1 MVPAILDQGRTKD
14 AALVAAAGVGQAIG
28 AGLAA
33 FATRDIFW
41 ALHGGDSLPHIAVLS
56 LLSAGLLIVSLRIVS
71 RTLAE
76 RLGQDFA
83 ASLRQALYTHLSGM
97 NHSDIAGRRAGALG
111 LRFVGDLSAAR
122 LWAGL
127 GLTQLFSAGVVL
139 PGAAIALCLLNP
151 SLAAAVFAPIMVTGL
166 IMLWLARAIEPL
178 HRSLR
183 SKRARIAISMMER
196 VAVAADLDII
206 GRSTREA
213 KRLNRD
219 SKRLKAIAVA
229 RARAISCLRAVPE
242 GGLSVAGISLMTT
255 AFFVA
260 APAAE
265 VAGALAVLGILFL
278 PIRDL
283 AGVWDRRCAWA
294 IARHKCEVV
303 FAKPS
308 HRRRR
313 SARVGSALITF
324 DRVEY
329 RGLNLN
335 LSVHPGEVVLF
346 SGAAGSGKSSVL
358 ALAAGLDAADAGT
371 VSFNERARL
380 PVIAV
385 VGSRAPILQGSLR
398 RALCLGVEGSRPAN
412 EEIVTVAAKYG
423 LAPLIDSLGGLDARV
438 GEAGRNLSSG
448 EKTRLLLARA
458 ELTRPDLIIVDAAD
472 IALDLPIA
480 EALRRLVHASGATAL
495 IACNTGQFTDL
506 ADRHFR
512 IEQGRL
518 VLQF

>member
-1 MVPAILDQGRTKD
+1 M
-14 AALVAAAGVGQAIG
+14 
-28 AGLAA
+28 
-33 FATRDIFW
+33 
-41 ALHGGDSLPHIAVLS
+41 
-56 LLSAGLLIVSLRIVS
+56 
-71 RTLAE
+71 
-76 RLGQDFA
+76 
-83 ASLRQALYTHLSGM
+83 
-97 NHSDIAGRRAGALG
+97 
-111 LRFVGDLSAAR
+111 
-122 LWAGL
+122 
-127 GLTQLFSAGVVL
+127 
-139 PGAAIALCLLNP
+139 
-151 SLAAAVFAPIMVTGL
+151 
-166 IMLWLARAIEPL
+166 
-178 HRSLR
+178 
-183 SKRARIAISMMER
+183 
-196 VAVAADLDII
+196 
-206 GRSTREA
+206 
-213 KRLNRD
+213 
-219 SKRLKAIAVA
+219 
-229 RARAISCLRAVPE
+229 
-242 GGLSVAGISLMTT
+242 
-255 AFFVA
+255 
-260 APAAE
+260 
-265 VAGALAVLGILFL
+265 
-278 PIRDL
+278 
-283 AGVWDRRCAWA
+283 
-294 IARHKCEVV
+294 
-303 FAKPS
+303 
-308 HRRRR
+308 
-313 SARVGSALITF
+313 
-324 DRVEY
+324 
-329 RGLNLN
+329 
-335 LSVHPGEVVLF
+335 LF